1 MGGGAAKN
9 RNARPPTQVPSGGA
23 TDCSRADGFVARF
36 RRMSLPRLCLCSL
49 GLLLPLPLAA
59 QQPAPAAAPK
69 NAIRN
74 GGFER
79 TLQTPNLWSGV
90 DKDGFLAGFRGA
102 LPVMNESGRIADTPM
117 PVSVA
122 VGDLNGD
129 GLPDLLSSDV
139 LGYMR
144 IYFNSGTKEQPKFTA
159 GELTLPYLALPDG
172 EPPWV
177 PPGLGGTGETEGW
190 RQRWVQRRQGVRI
203 NLVDT
208 TRSGKLDIIAGNYFG
223 EIFFIRNTGSP
234 TAPSF
239 AQPQPLARGMLAMTK
254 DPNRR
259 WGNVF
264 APAMTD
270 WDGDGKP
277 DVLIGEGS
285 YSANNIHLFLNQGSA
300 AAPTLA
306 EDKRQPLALGEGREQ
321 LTPALAD
328 VNGDGRE
335 DVLVADRRGRIT
347 AYLRPSAWK
356 AGDTIKPS
364 GFLAKNGGLS
374 PDDAQA
380 YALGSGI
387 NTIAAGDLNGD
398 GLFDIVVGKSSGR
411 IALALNKGSKEQ
423 PKFESPAD
431 LTGDKPIPPS
441 WLLPSQW
448 DIEIGLGRGN
458 FLAYASCVSAQEDP
472 SVDAK
477 EGTRALKFG
486 YAAPANKL
494 LQRPQL
500 ASAPTMKFFDRT
512 AKQQGDTLFR
522 ASSEGRAAGGP
533 NNFMVMRQLVQLEI
547 GKTYTLSFQARGSKV
562 VAGQVILGWRGFKQ
576 VGEDKIVRGERG
588 AVRRQQNSLS
598 ERRDETFSFNA
609 SGSWATVTKQFKIDF
624 QKERALNDEKL
635 TSEAVVE
642 VSFDLGGP
650 DGFLYIDDFKLEPA
664 S

>member
-1 MGGGAAKN
+1 
-9 RNARPPTQVPSGGA
+9 
-23 TDCSRADGFVARF
+23 
-36 RRMSLPRLCLCSL
+36 MSFPRLCLCSL
-49 GLLLPLPLAA
+49 GLLAPLTVSA
-59 QQPAPAAAPK
+59 QQPAPAVVPRD
-69 NAIRN
+69 AIRN

-102 LPVMNESGRIADTPM
+102 LPVMNESGRVADTPM
-117 PVSVA
+117 PVSVS

-129 GLPDLLSSDV
+129 GLPDLLSADV

-159 GELTLPYLALPDG
+159 GELTLPYLALPEG
-172 EPPWV
+172 EPPWI

-190 RQRWVQRRQGVRI
+190 RQRWVQRRQAVRAS
-203 NLVDT
+203 LVDS
-208 TRSGKLDIIAGNYFG
+208 TRSGKLDIVAGNYFG
-223 EIFFIRNTGSP
+223 EIFFVPNRGSG

-239 AQPQPLARGMLAMTK
+239 AQPAPLTRGMLAMTK

-285 YSANNIHLFLNQGSA
+285 YSANNVHLFLNQGSA
-300 AAPTLA
+300 AAPVLA

-328 VNGDGRE
+328 VNGDGKE
-335 DVLVADRRGRIT
+335 DILVADRRGRVT
-347 AYLRPSAWK
+347 AYLRPAAWK
-356 AGDTIKPS
+356 SGDTLKPS
-364 GFLAKNGGLS
+364 GFIAKNGGLS

-387 NTIAAGDLNGD
+387 NTIGAGDLNGD
-398 GLFDIVVGKSSGR
+398 GLFDLVVGKSNGR
-411 IALALNKGSKEQ
+411 LALAVNKGTKEQ
-423 PKFESPAD
+423 PKFDAPTD
-431 LTGDKPIPPS
+431 LVGDKPVPPA

-448 DIEIGLGRGN
+448 DMETGVGRGN
-458 FLAYASCVSAQEDP
+458 FLAFASCVTVQDDP
-472 SVDAK
+472 NAAPK

-486 YAAPANKL
+486 YANAPNKL
-494 LQRPQL
+494 LPRPTL
-500 ASAPTMKFFDRT
+500 ATPATMRFFDRE
-512 AKQQGDTLFR
+512 AKTGAQDTIFR

-533 NNFMVMRQLVQLEI
+533 GNFMVMRQLVQLEI
-547 GKTYTLSFQARGSKV
+547 GKTYTLSFQARGNKV
-562 VAGQVILGWRGFKQ
+562 ASGQVILGWRGFKQ
-576 VGEDKIVRGERG
+576 LGEDKIVRGERG
-588 AVRRQQNSLS
+588 ASRRQQNAIA
-598 ERRDETFSFNA
+598 ETRVESFNFNA
-609 SGSWATVTKQFKIDF
+609 SGSWAPVSKQFKIDF
-624 QKERALNDEKL
+624 TKQRDLNSEKL

-642 VSFDLGGP
+642 ISFDLGAP
-650 DGFLYIDDFKLEPA
+650 DGFLYIDDVKLVPA